1 MANQIAKNKQRLS
14 LVLTKNQIKRLDGRA
29 VELGVSR
36 NELISQAVDAYLDG
50 VDIDP
55 AVSARLDV
63 IAAKLD
69 GLASGQDSIAS
80 AQGELKAQQLAQA
93 AVIVDAVKNQ
103 PIAVQQQALP
113 APKVTN
119 ADVVEY
125 IREKRPGIKLDMWGD
140 PVEPTA
146 KEVRAYLEGHY
157 PGRFEFDGAD
167 EPFPARSGLVGKLFG
182 RR

>member
-93 AVIVDAVKNQ
+93 TVIVDAVKNQ
-103 PIAVQQQALP
+103 PIAVQQQLP
-113 APKVTN
+113 APEVTD
-119 ADVVEY
+119 ADVQAY
-125 IREKRPGIKLDMWGD
+125 IRARRPDIELDAFGD
-140 PVEPTA
+140 PVTP
-146 KEVRAYLEGHY
+146 KRK
-157 PGRFEFDGAD
+157 
-167 EPFPARSGLVGKLFG
+167 GLVSRILG
-182 RR
+182 RG

>member
-29 VELGVSR
+29 VELDVSR

-80 AQGELKAQQLAQA
+80 AQSELKAQQLAQA
-93 AVIVDAVKNQ
+93 TVIVDAVKNQ
-103 PIAVQQQALP
+103 PIAVQQQELP
-113 APKVTN
+113 APEVTD
-119 ADVVEY
+119 ADVQAY
-125 IREKRPGIKLDMWGD
+125 IRARRPDIELDVFGD
-140 PVEPTA
+140 PVAP
-146 KEVRAYLEGHY
+146 KRK
-157 PGRFEFDGAD
+157 
-167 EPFPARSGLVGKLFG
+167 GLVSRILG
-182 RR
+182 RG

>member
-80 AQGELKAQQLAQA
+80 AQGELKAQQIAQA

-103 PIAVQQQALP
+103 PIAVQQQELP
-113 APKVTN
+113 APEVTD
-119 ADVVEY
+119 ADVQAY
-125 IREKRPGIKLDMWGD
+125 IRARRPDIELDVFGD
-140 PVEPTA
+140 PVAP
-146 KEVRAYLEGHY
+146 KRK
-157 PGRFEFDGAD
+157 
-167 EPFPARSGLVGKLFG
+167 GLVSRILG
-182 RR
+182 RG

>member
-93 AVIVDAVKNQ
+93 TVIVDAVKNQ
-103 PIAVQQQALP
+103 PIAVQQQELP
-113 APKVTN
+113 APEVTD
-119 ADVVEY
+119 ADMQAY
-125 IREKRPGIKLDMWGD
+125 IRARRPDIELDVFGD
-140 PVEPTA
+140 PVTP
-146 KEVRAYLEGHY
+146 KHK
-157 PGRFEFDGAD
+157 
-167 EPFPARSGLVGKLFG
+167 GLVSRILG
-182 RR
+182 RG

>member
-80 AQGELKAQQLAQA
+80 AQGELKAQQIAQA
-93 AVIVDAVKNQ
+93 TVIVDAVKNQ
-103 PIAVQQQALP
+103 PIAVQQQELP
-113 APKVTN
+113 APEVTD
-119 ADVVEY
+119 ADVQAY
-125 IREKRPGIKLDMWGD
+125 IRARRPDIELDVFGD
-140 PVEPTA
+140 PVAP
-146 KEVRAYLEGHY
+146 KRN
-157 PGRFEFDGAD
+157 
-167 EPFPARSGLVGKLFG
+167 GLVSRILG
-182 RR
+182 RG

>member
-93 AVIVDAVKNQ
+93 TVIVDAVKNQ
-103 PIAVQQQALP
+103 PIAVQQQELP
-113 APKVTN
+113 APEVTD
-119 ADVVEY
+119 ADVQAY
-125 IREKRPGIKLDMWGD
+125 IRARRPDIELDVFGD
-140 PVEPTA
+140 PVTP
-146 KEVRAYLEGHY
+146 KRKGFVSRIL
-157 PGRFEFDGAD
+157 GRG
-167 EPFPARSGLVGKLFG
+167 
-182 RR
+182 

>member
-93 AVIVDAVKNQ
+93 TVIVDAVKNQ
-103 PIAVQQQALP
+103 PIAVQQQIP
-113 APKVTN
+113 APEVTD
-119 ADVVEY
+119 ADVQAY
-125 IREKRPGIKLDMWGD
+125 IRARRPDIELDAFGD
-140 PVEPTA
+140 PVTP
-146 KEVRAYLEGHY
+146 KRK
-157 PGRFEFDGAD
+157 
-167 EPFPARSGLVGKLFG
+167 GLVSRILG
-182 RR
+182 RG